1 MAWNFFTKKKAAA
14 TQPALAQQRPGSR
27 LEFIPSQDTRA
38 AIDEL
43 SQVVRNNSEVVEIYL
58 ALGSLYRSQGEIERA
73 IQIRNNLIVR
83 PGLDET
89 FKARAYFELGRDFRR
104 GGFLDRA
111 AVALQKA
118 RELGGDRHAIL
129 QEEAKLA
136 AQAGDN
142 ERATR
147 LYASLDFAP
156 AQAHYLVLLA
166 RESRVEGNFSK
177 SEKQVRQAIKAYSG
191 SVEAWLELLIQNHD
205 KDNAKQLGQ
214 TLNQALDAIA
224 KDLRFVLMEGLITH
238 ANKCRSC
245 QTAHPDPD
253 SCKENF
259 VQPPAFI
266 QDEQLQAQIVSALD
280 RREDPL
286 LFYYGARLL
295 LMCDYTS
302 LAQTWLERS
311 LELEPDFW
319 LARLEIFHLSR
330 LDQPL
335 TPAFEKQLEFFVNRA
350 RNIKRFVC
358 KRCGL
363 KRDTLFYVCPRC
375 QSWHSI
381 CFRTEITQ

>member
-1 MAWNFFTKKKAAA
+1 MAWNFFKKKQTAAA
-14 TQPALAQQRPGSR
+14 QPARTRQRPSSR

-43 SQVVRNNSEVVEIYL
+43 SLVVRNNSEVVEIYL

-104 GGFLDRA
+104 GGLLDRA
-111 AVALQKA
+111 TAALQKA

-142 ERATR
+142 KRATR
-147 LYASLDFAP
+147 LYADLNFAP
-156 AQAHYLVLLA
+156 AQAHYLVLQA
-166 RESRVEGNFSK
+166 RESRFEGNLSK
-177 SEKQVRQAIKAYSG
+177 SEKLVRQAIKAYSG
-191 SVEAWLELLIQNHD
+191 SVEAWLEMLIQHHD
-205 KDNAKQLGQ
+205 KGNAAQLGK

-224 KDLRFVLMEGLITH
+224 PDLRFVLMEGLITH
-238 ANKCRSC
+238 ANKCRCC
-245 QTAHPDPD
+245 QTAHPDPTT
-253 SCKENF
+253 CKETST
-259 VQPPAFI
+259 QTPAFI
-266 QDEQLQAQIVSALD
+266 RDEQLQTQIVSALD
-280 RREDPL
+280 RRDDPL

-295 LMCDYTS
+295 LMCDYVS

-350 RNIKRFVC
+350 RNIKRFIC
-358 KRCGL
+358 KQCGL
-363 KRDTLFYVCPRC
+363 KRDSLFYVCPRC
-375 QSWHSI
+375 QNWHSI
-381 CFRTEITQ
+381 SFRTEITQ